1 MIALGLDE
9 VARAVV
15 GRLVPPSSSAYVPT
29 VDGPVVTDSR
39 EASMGSL
46 YVARQG
52 ESADGHDFVASAV
65 AAGAVASVVS
75 RELDQRG
82 SAGSWQ
88 VVVDDTERALGRL
101 ARHVVDQ
108 LGDRL
113 TVVAVTGS
121 SGKTSTKDLIAALLS
136 EAGPTVAARESYNSE
151 VGVPLTV
158 LRVTDRTRFLVLEM
172 GSRGLGH
179 LTYLAGIAPPD
190 VAVVLNVG
198 HAHSSEFG
206 GLDAVEVAKGELV
219 EALGESGTA
228 VLNIDD
234 DRVGRMAARTSAEVV
249 RVGTQ
254 ESADVRATDVV
265 LDDEGRASFTL
276 HSPQGSGDVSLRLHG
291 EHHVGNALAAAAV
304 GLRLGMTADVVAGAL
319 SAAVPMSRWRME
331 VTDRADGVRVV
342 NDAYNANPDSV
353 RAALKVLATMG
364 RGTATSEGAAG
375 GPRRTWAVLGE
386 MLELG
391 ESSVD
396 QHDAIGRLAVR
407 LNVSRLVAVGEGA
420 RPVYTGACQEGSW
433 GRESAYVPDVDAAYA
448 LLRDELRTGD
458 VVLFKSSRDAGL
470 RWLGD
475 RVAGDDHA
483 VAPRTVGAGDEP
495 R

>member
-1 MIALGLDE
+1 VIALGLDE
-9 VARAVV
+9 VARAVG

-52 ESADGHDFVASAV
+52 DTADGHDFVAVAV

-101 ARHVVDQ
+101 ARYVIDR

-121 SGKTSTKDLIAALLS
+121 SGKTSTKDLVAALLS
-136 EAGPTVAARESYNSE
+136 DAGPTVAARESYNSE

-158 LRVTDRTRFLVLEM
+158 LRVTDRTRFLVVEM

-179 LTYLAGIAPPD
+179 LTYLTGIAPPD

-206 GLDAVEVAKGELV
+206 GLDVVEAAKGELV
-219 EALGESGTA
+219 EALEEEGTA
-228 VLNIDD
+228 VLNVDD
-234 DRVGRMAARTSAEVV
+234 ERVRRMAARTSAGVV
-249 RVGTQ
+249 RVGTH
-254 ESADVRATDVV
+254 ESADVRAADVV

-276 HSPQGSGDVSLRLHG
+276 HSPQGSADVSLRLHG

-304 GLRLGMTADVVAGAL
+304 GLRLGMPVGVVATAL
-319 SAAVPMSRWRME
+319 SAAVPVSRWRME

-353 RAALKVLATMG
+353 RAALKALATMG
-364 RGTATSEGAAG
+364 RGTLSTGAAG

-391 ESSVD
+391 ESSTE
-396 QHDAIGRLAVR
+396 QHDAIGRLVVQ
-407 LNVSRLVAVGEGA
+407 LDVSRLVVVGEGA
-420 RPVYTGACQEGSW
+420 RPVHTGACQERSRGDV
-433 GRESAYVPDVDAAYA
+433 SAYVPDVDAAYA
-448 LLRDELRTGD
+448 LLRDELRAGD

-475 RVAGDDHA
+475 RVAGDDDA
-483 VAPRTVGAGDEP
+483 AASRTVGAGGGP